1 MYPWERDITREI
13 LNSTEN
19 PWINKEAIEDVCQG
33 KFIKIVLVTAV
44 FKNME
49 PIKTRLPITRVC
61 VPSGTDSFS
70 VLPPTWFQILSHH
83 RGTNSSHYIHM
94 NAAIFPPVNVNS
106 V

>member
-33 KFIKIVLVTAV
+33 KFIKIILVTAV

-49 PIKTRLPITRVC
+49 PIKTRLPITHVC
-61 VPSGTDSFS
+61 VCHQEQTVS
-70 VLPPTWFQILSHH
+70 VCSHQP
-83 RGTNSSHYIHM
+83 GFKY
-94 NAAIFPPVNVNS
+94 FPIIVARIVLITFT
-106 V
+106 

>member
-33 KFIKIVLVTAV
+33 KFIKIVLVTVV

-61 VPSGTDSFS
+61 TIRNRQFRCAPTNLVSNTFPSS
-70 VLPPTWFQILSHH
+70 WHE
-83 RGTNSSHYIHM
+83 
-94 NAAIFPPVNVNS
+94 
-106 V
+106 

>member
-1 MYPWERDITREI
+1 MYPWKRDIIREI

-19 PWINKEAIEDVCQG
+19 PWINKEVINDVCQS
-33 KFIKIVLVTAV
+33 KFIKILVSAV

-49 PIKTRLPITRVC
+49 PIKTCLPITDVC

-83 RGTNSSHYIHM
+83 CGTNSSHYIHM